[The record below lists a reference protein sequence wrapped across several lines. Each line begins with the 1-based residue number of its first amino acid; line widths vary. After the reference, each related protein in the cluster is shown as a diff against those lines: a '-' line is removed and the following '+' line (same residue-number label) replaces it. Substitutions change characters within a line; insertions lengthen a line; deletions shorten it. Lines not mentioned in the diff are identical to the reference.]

1 MAIST
6 NYYVCTRYFVDTTGW
21 ILLLPTITLY
31 HRYQDQRSADGAR
44 SPKNICLF
52 NFFKKGEILLFIL
65 GVKKEERNVIQKCLS
80 FFPFLTLNSE
90 MPHNIA
96 FRMAKK
102 EAFSNTYIQNT
113 LNTFMIAGTTP
124 CSTTIK
130 VRPRKSR
137 VSTTTITSNSRIGFG
152 YCRQVQIAFIIQAHP
167 SIKHTIEH
175 CTFFHKER

>member
-6 NYYVCTRYFVDTTGW
+6 NLLCTSRYFVDTTGW
-21 ILLLPTITLY
+21 IQWYILLPTITLY

-65 GVKKEERNVIQKCLS
+65 GVKKEERNEIQKCLS

-90 MPHNIA
+90 LPHNIA

-113 LNTFMIAGTTP
+113 PTLLWSPGPDHAQRLLKYDRENPEFQRRLSP
-124 CSTTIK
+124 
-130 VRPRKSR
+130 
-137 VSTTTITSNSRIGFG
+137 
-152 YCRQVQIAFIIQAHP
+152 QIL
-167 SIKHTIEH
+167 E
-175 CTFFHKER
+175 